1 MPLSLDPSHTLKS
14 PLYPPPEGLSTAKC
28 SIIRHQ
34 VHSEAMT
41 WPDSLPLTKLAHD
54 ALMNTN
60 WLLRVCRYVPRQIW
74 YESTR
79 RMKYYTTTLLW
90 WHVTRRLVT
99 NLMQSGK

>member
-74 YESTR
+74 SRKHSQNEIL
-79 RMKYYTTTLLW
+79 YYDFTM
-90 WHVTRRLVT
+90 VTCNKET
-99 NLMQSGK
+99 GD